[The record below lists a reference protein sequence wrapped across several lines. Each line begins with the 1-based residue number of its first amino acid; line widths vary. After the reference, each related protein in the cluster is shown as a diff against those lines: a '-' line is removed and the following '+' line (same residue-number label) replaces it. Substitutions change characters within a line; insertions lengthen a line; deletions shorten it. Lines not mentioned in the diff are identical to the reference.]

1 MPTPARSRFAAGL
14 LVCAC
19 AALAGCQSPSADG
32 ENAPLKTVPSV
43 DLPRF
48 MGDWYV
54 IANIPTFLERGAHN
68 AIESYRLTEDGTVA
82 TTFTFNRGSFD
93 GPVRTLR
100 PTGFIHDRETNAE
113 WRMQFLWP
121 FKAAFLVIYLD
132 ETYET
137 TIIGVPS
144 RKYVWVMARTPTIP
158 ESKYRDLVAFL
169 DSVGYDTAKL
179 QRVPQR
185 PAR

>member
-1 MPTPARSRFAAGL
+1 
-14 LVCAC
+14 
-19 AALAGCQSPSADG
+19 
-32 ENAPLKTVPSV
+32 
-43 DLPRF
+43 
-48 MGDWYV
+48 
-54 IANIPTFLERGAHN
+54 
-68 AIESYRLTEDGTVA
+68 VA

-93 GPVRTLR
+93 GPVRTFH

-121 FKAAFLVIYLD
+121 FKAAFLVLYLD
-132 ETYET
+132 DTYET
-137 TIIGVPS
+137 TIIGVPN

-158 ESKYRDLVAFL
+158 EEKYRDLVAFL
-169 DSVGYDTAKL
+169 ESVGYDTAKL